1 MWSSKQK
8 MAKNGLAIAVVIVYL
23 IAMAAFIIGLI
34 ASGGKNKHHAAVYHA
49 HSGINQ
55 PTSDNNRSANKSGF
69 QDITTV
75 TVDGKSYSSRILL
88 NGYALSQMQFG
99 MNTKNQ
105 WAASENNTNLLMWV
119 PDWVKG
125 RFDASPLPVNKYQM
139 YFNADFF
146 LADSITRTTPQW
158 SFWFVPTQTKNYSE
172 LSLSFTIDSPD
183 IAFGPFH
190 DLYSP
195 APITLINLDTNVTT
209 VLHSNT
215 STFQSTNADKPSIF
229 WNPIAN
235 AGSFTANQ
243 NYIIVFQFSSSL
255 LFDENINFTP
265 LDNSD
270 DTGFASGSTAPGNHA
285 APTRT

>member
-1 MWSSKQK
+1 MV
-8 MAKNGLAIAVVIVYL
+8 KNGPAIAVIIVYL

-55 PTSDNNRSANKSGF
+55 PTSDNNKSASANNKSGF

-88 NGYALSQMQFG
+88 SGYALSQMQFG

-158 SFWFVPTQTKNYSE
+158 SFWFVPTETKNYSE

-195 APITLINLDTNVTT
+195 APITLINLDANVTT

-215 STFQSTNADKPSIF
+215 STFQSTNSVKPSIF
-229 WNPIAN
+229 WSPIAN

-255 LFDENINFTP
+255 LFDENININF
-265 LDNSD
+265 S
-270 DTGFASGSTAPGNHA
+270 SSSTAPGNHA
-285 APTRT
+285 APIRT

>member
-1 MWSSKQK
+1 MV
-8 MAKNGLAIAVVIVYL
+8 KNGPAIAVIIVYL

-55 PTSDNNRSANKSGF
+55 PTSDNNKSASANNKSGF

-88 NGYALSQMQFG
+88 SGYALSQMQFG

-105 WAASENNTNLLMWV
+105 WEASENNTNLLMWV

-158 SFWFVPTQTKNYSE
+158 SFWFVPTETKNYSE

-215 STFQSTNADKPSIF
+215 STFQSTNSVKPSIF
-229 WNPIAN
+229 WRPIAN

-255 LFDENINFTP
+255 LFDENININF
-265 LDNSD
+265 S
-270 DTGFASGSTAPGNHA
+270 SSSTAPGNHA
-285 APTRT
+285 APIRT